1 MNQEEQQL
9 YKEFEK
15 QVWLFMDND
24 LPENKM
30 QFWNEKLREIPE
42 LNNCIN
48 EYKRISNL
56 YAEVKDVDLDLNK
69 FNSMIDK
76 AIKKDSFFT
85 VINNSISGLF
95 KDGSEFV
102 FGKIA
107 FASLLIIA
115 AVIISLLSNR
125 SNPVNNLSQKLNSS
139 VLNWDAGFVDDQINS
154 VGNLLKI
161 AKDDDYRKYYKYKL
175 TPTNMDKNINLIN
188 SNIENIK
195 AEIEKENL

>member
-42 LNNCIN
+42 LNNCIT

-125 SNPVNNLSQKLNSS
+125 SNPVNNLSQKLNKS

>member
-42 LNNCIN
+42 LNNCIT